1 MRKLLKWVEEEC
13 VVGWSISNF
22 RRRFQSDESLDP
34 VFVGVLQKSV
44 PNDFIKAQAN
54 PSIFI
59 QKHSLCR
66 RLSTY
71 VFHSRCYDI
80 DGFCHCTT
88 RKNTTKNQ
96 TLNETE
102 ISYFRN
108 SRLGLQASSSYSS
121 LPTRKMLT
129 SPSIVYTI

>member
-1 MRKLLKWVEEEC
+1 

-80 DGFCHCTT
+80 DGFCQS
-88 RKNTTKNQ
+88 KFIILVFANKEDAN
-96 TLNETE
+96 
-102 ISYFRN
+102 I
-108 SRLGLQASSSYSS
+108 
-121 LPTRKMLT
+121 P
-129 SPSIVYTI
+129 